1 MKKQKHRELLLE
13 NLRAGMSIEAA
24 CAQSNVGKT
33 TYYSWLK
40 KSGPDGEWTREV
52 NAAIYF
58 SEAVLIQNL
67 KNMASLKEDWR
78 AYAWLLE
85 RRFNDRWGARQE
97 LDLNVNNANEVSNEM
112 FAKMVEQSN
121 EAYRN
126 GLEDQS
132 NESSN

>member
-1 MKKQKHRELLLE
+1 MKKQQHRELLLE

-40 KSGPDGEWTREV
+40 KSGPDGEWTKEV

-58 SEAVLIQNL
+58 SEAVLIQRI
-67 KNMASLKEDWR
+67 KDQGSMDWR
-78 AYAWLLE
+78 SSAWLLE

-121 EAYRN
+121 ETYRN

-132 NESSN
+132 NESKS